1 MGSLPDRGMRCR
13 RLAERIRNAVENTNW
28 IGRTVHWGDWL
39 LASFAA
45 TLGANQCR
53 LDDLGIT
60 QEAMKTIA
68 AGSQRPWTE
77 AQEAKAKQMFQK
89 VVADRLLA
97 VEPPRDV
104 EGILRSKLEH

>member
-1 MGSLPDRGMRCR
+1 MF
-13 RLAERIRNAVENTNW
+13 
-28 IGRTVHWGDWL
+28 
-39 LASFAA
+39 ASYAA
-45 TLGANQCR
+45 TLRANQSR
-53 LDDLGIT
+53 LDGQGIH

-89 VVADRLLA
+89 VVADRLRA

-104 EGILRSKLEH
+104 EGRLRSKLEH